1 MKQKL
6 CRWLLMVFLLPLA
19 TGFYC
24 HRPMVYRPDIVLKED
39 GQPCISIPL
48 NEVSFFNKEKQFD
61 IIVTRIFQVGVGTL
75 WEKEYYDIRNLD
87 LPSKYHVQVGQCL
100 RFEYYFQE
108 NITYSI
114 MFVSTVRGND
124 ESKSFTKKIW
134 GRDFRIK
141 KDTDGTVKLLLD
153 LDARENK

>member
-1 MKQKL
+1 
-6 CRWLLMVFLLPLA
+6 
-19 TGFYC
+19 
-24 HRPMVYRPDIVLKED
+24 MVYRPDIVLKED

-48 NEVSFFNKEKQFD
+48 SEVSFFNKEKQFD
-61 IIVTRIFQVGVGTL
+61 IIVARIFQVGVGRL

-124 ESKSFTKKIW
+124 ESKSFTKKYGVEIY
-134 GRDFRIK
+134 
-141 KDTDGTVKLLLD
+141 V
-153 LDARENK
+153 

>member
-1 MKQKL
+1 MKRKL
-6 CRWLLMVFLLPLA
+6 CRWLLMIFLLPLA

-24 HRPMVYRPDIVLKED
+24 HRPLVYTPDIVLKED
-39 GQPCISIPL
+39 GLPCISIPL

-100 RFEYYFQE
+100 RFEYHFQE